1 MNLWFLLIKIIIKD
15 SSKTVATFPEMTAA
29 APAPMTATSAAVA
42 AIKNN
47 AIDDL
52 LGLETELSNLQERDG
67 QGFSK
72 IKTY

>member
-1 MNLWFLLIKIIIKD
+1 
-15 SSKTVATFPEMTAA
+15 MTAA

>member
-1 MNLWFLLIKIIIKD
+1 
-15 SSKTVATFPEMTAA
+15 MTAV

-67 QGFSK
+67 HGVSK
-72 IKTY
+72 IKDLLNTMHRNARSARSRNTLIISLL